1 MSTARQGTL
10 NMKERLIKTLDLKN
24 GLQLKIYDASRNL
37 VSERWLVCLIARMEI
52 PVAQV
57 LEKSD
62 SLPKKNVNEIKDI
75 LGESVIFEQKREK
88 IFVDI
93 SDRERV
99 FNGMCDIF
107 LGSSLDYLS
116 RETFPKRYILKKY
129 NEQIKK
135 ASFFRVDKNAG

>member
-1 MSTARQGTL
+1 MEE
-10 NMKERLIKTLDLKN
+10 KLIKTLDLKN
-24 GLQLKIYDASRNL
+24 GLQLKIYDASRNI
-37 VSERWLVCLIARMEI
+37 VGDRWLVSLIARMEI
-52 PVAQV
+52 PVTKV

-62 SLPKKNVNEIKDI
+62 SLRKENVNEIRDR

-93 SDRERV
+93 SEMESV
-99 FNGMCDIF
+99 FNGMRDIF

-129 NEQIKK
+129 KEQIKK
-135 ASFFRVDKNAG
+135 ASWFRADKSAG